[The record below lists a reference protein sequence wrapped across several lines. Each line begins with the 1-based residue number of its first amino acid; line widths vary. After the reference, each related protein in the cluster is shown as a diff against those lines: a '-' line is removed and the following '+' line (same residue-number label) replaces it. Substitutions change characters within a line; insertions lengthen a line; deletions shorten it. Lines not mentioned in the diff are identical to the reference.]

1 MTADPPY
8 NIAYRLIGTR
18 EVPGRG
24 ANPFIAWCLSTA
36 GGQGD
41 DEIPWCSAFVNGI
54 AILAGVQRS
63 NSLAARSW
71 LTMGKA
77 VESINDARVLF
88 DIVVLKRGTQP
99 WQGHVG
105 FYHAHDSTTVAVLG
119 GNQSDTVCVQRFPL
133 GDVLAVRRL
142 G

>member
-1 MTADPPY
+1 MTDPPY
-8 NIAYRLIGTR
+8 NIAYRMINER
-18 EVPGRG
+18 EVPGRV
-24 ANPFIAWCLSTA
+24 ANPFIAWCISTA
-36 GGQGD
+36 GGAAD
-41 DEIPWCSAFVNGI
+41 DEIPWCSGFVNAI
-54 AILAGVQRS
+54 AKLAGCQRT

-71 LTMGKA
+71 LNVGKRLD
-77 VESINDARVLF
+77 SINDARVGY
-88 DIVVLKRGTQP
+88 DVVILKRGTQP